1 MDHAK
6 KYHKEQLA
14 NQGAFKRAT
23 QEVDDA
29 KIQRFLLEGQESPT
43 LVNATNE
50 VMNIHFVSKRRNAT
64 KEKDASS
71 VKGGFKAET
80 SGFGVNG
87 GKATTYPEECDRIC
101 TSQKNTKDLSSSC
114 LMTRHCWN
122 TPKNTIAIEEHAE
135 QIHRKAKILLNAGK
149 LEDVEVGN
157 DGVTKVAFAEQVGK
171 ELRRCL
177 PSQRPTLSSRTFGTG
192 QTT

>member
-1 MDHAK
+1 MWGTYYLENTREVKSGTPLAAIFKVGTNDKGHQRILCDQSCQSRKMHHGFDLLPPETSVLMDHAK
-6 KYHKEQLA
+6 KYHKAQLA

-101 TSQKNTKDLSSSC
+101 TSQKKHKGLQRN
-114 LMTRHCWN
+114 
-122 TPKNTIAIEEHAE
+122 
-135 QIHRKAKILLNAGK
+135 AKKFQGM
-149 LEDVEVGN
+149 
-157 DGVTKVAFAEQVGK
+157 
-171 ELRRCL
+171 
-177 PSQRPTLSSRTFGTG
+177 PSNVN
-192 QTT
+192 

>member
-64 KEKDASS
+64 KE
-71 VKGGFKAET
+71 E
-80 SGFGVNG
+80 
-87 GKATTYPEECDRIC
+87 DR
-101 TSQKNTKDLSSSC
+101 
-114 LMTRHCWN
+114 R
-122 TPKNTIAIEEHAE
+122 A
-135 QIHRKAKILLNAGK
+135 
-149 LEDVEVGN
+149 
-157 DGVTKVAFAEQVGK
+157 
-171 ELRRCL
+171 
-177 PSQRPTLSSRTFGTG
+177 
-192 QTT
+192 